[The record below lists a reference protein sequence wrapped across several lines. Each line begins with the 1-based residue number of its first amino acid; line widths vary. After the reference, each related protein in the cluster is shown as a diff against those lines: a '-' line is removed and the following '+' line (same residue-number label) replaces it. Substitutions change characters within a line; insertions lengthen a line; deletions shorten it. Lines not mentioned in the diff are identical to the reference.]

1 MKQGMSLFRWIAVLA
16 LVPARL
22 AQELS
27 ASSDST
33 PIVQSAPPLSAPDQ
47 RLLGNV
53 SDATAYRLFF
63 LIIAK
68 RPNADPAFDLR
79 RRTAYLKHY
88 FPRQLTAEQ
97 IEHLLSTADAL
108 AANFSF
114 CLQHFIRYTGSRES
128 DRIV

>member
-16 LVPARL
+16 LVPAGLL

-33 PIVQSAPPLSAPDQ
+33 PILQSAPPLSAPDQ

-63 LIIAK
+63 LMIAK
-68 RPNADPAFDLR
+68 RPSADPAFDLR
-79 RRTAYLKHY
+79 RRDGLSQALFPATAYHRTNRA
-88 FPRQLTAEQ
+88 P
-97 IEHLLSTADAL
+97 AL
-108 AANFSF
+108 
-114 CLQHFIRYTGSRES
+114 
-128 DRIV
+128 DR